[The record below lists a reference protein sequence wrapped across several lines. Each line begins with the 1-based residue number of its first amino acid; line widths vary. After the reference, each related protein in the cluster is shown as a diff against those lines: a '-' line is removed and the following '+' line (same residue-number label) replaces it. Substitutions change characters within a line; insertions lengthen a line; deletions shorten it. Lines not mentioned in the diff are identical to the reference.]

1 MDLDPESNPDPHWRK
16 GIETEEA
23 LQLIEVSVEE
33 VQGTLYA
40 HRCTSPTNE
49 KYKYDVIFLL
59 YFSLIFSVFILTV
72 CRDVFSF
79 S

>member
-1 MDLDPESNPDPHWRK
+1 MRK
-16 GIETEEA
+16 GLKQEGA

-40 HRCTSPTNE
+40 HRCTTPTNE

-59 YFSLIFSVFILTV
+59 YFSLIFSVFFLTI

-79 S
+79 SCVGYILLFT